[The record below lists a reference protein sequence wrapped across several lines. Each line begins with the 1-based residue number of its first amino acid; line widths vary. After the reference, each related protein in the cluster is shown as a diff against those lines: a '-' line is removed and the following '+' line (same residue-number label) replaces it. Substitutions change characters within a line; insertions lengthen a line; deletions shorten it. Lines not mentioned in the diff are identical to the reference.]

1 MEFFGLYLLP
11 KSSKKSILQMVDL
24 TIPCVPTVS
33 TRESHSILIVNSI
46 PGGGAYAIPNQETI
60 DRIIEESEG
69 GFDALF
75 KDTNDMDLNVDS
87 DGDGNTT
94 NDIDGDRRSWD
105 TALL

>member
-1 MEFFGLYLLP
+1 MPTG
-11 KSSKKSILQMVDL
+11 IN
-24 TIPCVPTVS
+24 TRIPLDFDC
-33 TRESHSILIVNSI
+33 ELI

-94 NDIDGDRRSWD
+94 NDIDGDRDHGILR
-105 TALL
+105 LL